1 MTPREYAVS
10 RVKDKRAKEYFSM
23 MVENEGYRP
32 KMYTDTKGKRTIGV
46 GLNLEEP
53 MNRQFLKEEGIDINE
68 IFNGRELNDREIKG
82 LYNRSLQQAFKD
94 AAQFDP
100 NFASRPEE
108 AKKAIVDMSF
118 NLGLTKLKKFKKM
131 NEGLQENNYSKAADE
146 MVDSEWY
153 KDVKSRGPRTVK
165 LMRSLAK

>member
-10 RVKDKRAKEYFSM
+10 RVKGKRAKEYFSM

-68 IFNGRELNDREIKG
+68 IFKGRELNDREIKG
-82 LYNRSLQQAFKD
+82 LYNRSLKQAFKD
-94 AAQFDP
+94 ASTFDP

-131 NEGLQENNYSKAADE
+131 NEGLQENNYGKAADE
-146 MVDSEWY
+146 MVNSLWY
-153 KDVKSRGPRTVK
+153 NDVKSRGPRTVK
-165 LMRSLAK
+165 LMRSLDK